1 MTADDVNEHPEPTA
15 IASYATTGEAEVAQ
29 AMLRGFGI
37 DAVIDDQIQGGV
49 IPIEG
54 EDGVILAVRAEDAA
68 DARKI
73 LVVDP
78 AARPEAD

>member
-37 DAVIDDQIQGGV
+37 EAVIDDQVEGGV

-68 DARKI
+68 DARDI

-78 AARPEAD
+78 VDRPEVD

>member
-1 MTADDVNEHPEPTA
+1 MTADDVNEHREPTA

-29 AMLRGFGI
+29 AMLWGFGI

-54 EDGVILAVRAEDAA
+54 EDGVILAVRSEDAA

-78 AARPEAD
+78 AARPEVD